1 MGAYYIPGPLWEP
14 ERYPESHFHRAV
26 KKKAE
31 KDAKNYFKNL
41 EEYKEV
47 KK

>member
-1 MGAYYIPGPLWEP
+1 MGAAYIPGPLWEP
-14 ERYPESHFHRAV
+14 EQTSHFNRAV

-31 KDAKNYFKNL
+31 KDARNYFKNL